1 MPSRI
6 LAVDWSGNAKKD
18 DQRKK
23 IQLAR
28 VENGVP
34 HPPESGRTRQE
45 VCNYLID
52 GAKKDHNLV
61 VGLDFAFS
69 FPSWFLK
76 EKHIPETVGLWEK
89 SQNEGERWV
98 RTYPFWWSRGSK
110 KPTHPFR
117 KTEKQVKAS
126 GKGQP
131 ESVFKLV
138 GSKQVGRGSVRGMP
152 HLFQLH
158 EAGFAIWPFDKP
170 QLPMAVEIYPKILQ
184 KSQVTKTD
192 PSSRESY
199 IEKHH
204 GHLPE
209 EWRQKTV
216 QNDDAFDAAVSALV
230 MWEYFDELIRLPEV
244 LDPEYRLE
252 GIIWHPK
259 WDQYSD

>member
-6 LAVDWSGNAKKD
+6 IAVDWSGNAKKH

-23 IQLAR
+23 IQLAK
-28 VENGVP
+28 VENGIP

-52 GAKKDHNLV
+52 EARQDHNLV

-76 EKHIPETVGLWEK
+76 DKGIPEPVELWEK
-89 SQNEGERWV
+89 LQNEGERWMN
-98 RTYPFWWSRGSK
+98 TYPFWRRKGSK

-117 KTEKQVKAS
+117 KTEKQVQNS

-138 GSKQVGRGSVRGMP
+138 GHKQVGKGSVRGMP

-170 QLPMAVEIYPKILQ
+170 QLPMAIEIYPKILQ
-184 KSQVTKTD
+184 KSQVIKKE

-204 GHLPE
+204 GHLPDK
-209 EWRQKTV
+209 WKQKAA

-230 MWEYFDELIRLPEV
+230 MWEHLDELITLPET
-244 LDPEYRLE
+244 LNLEYRLE
-252 GIIWHPK
+252 GIIWHPN
-259 WDQYSD
+259 WEQYSD